1 MRRAHD
7 SHPDRMSPARRVF
20 ECLCRT
26 QQTVAVESPFID
38 ILPCLGQNIRRK
50 ILAEGGEHAY
60 ARGRDVVG
68 GVLQQVDIAAEG
80 LFHLFTAL
88 FDVPCALSRPCNER
102 SRSKDAPGVLPA
114 AEGGEHVAAH
124 EKEYAAIWIEC
135 AKVFAGDVRIA
146 DAARRQFEVADL
158 GARDVAKRLTAH
170 IEPVLRQDGQA
181 AALVRTDRRGDDYE
195 FLGMICVHRRPC
207 KGYVTCVDGIE
218 RPAEKYDRRHNM
230 TKDSL

>member
-1 MRRAHD
+1 MLGDVRTRKLVHNGRRHARGRDKTCKAGAVCGEILGYIVQSRHGDGVRFGEVRPAGMRRAHD

-88 FDVPCALSRPCNER
+88 FDVPCALSRPCDER

-114 AEGGEHVAAH
+114 AEGGKHVAAH
-124 EKEYAAIWIEC
+124 
-135 AKVFAGDVRIA
+135 
-146 DAARRQFEVADL
+146 
-158 GARDVAKRLTAH
+158 
-170 IEPVLRQDGQA
+170 
-181 AALVRTDRRGDDYE
+181 
-195 FLGMICVHRRPC
+195 
-207 KGYVTCVDGIE
+207 
-218 RPAEKYDRRHNM
+218 
-230 TKDSL
+230 